1 MENKIIDS
9 KNICLA
15 QLRYFNFERKST
27 VIPDEKAYV
36 ILLNV
41 DGNYSNIVTGEVL
54 PVYGRVPYANTTLD
68 GEDYGTMLYSV
79 TGEVKD
85 GMCYLLEEKEN
96 FGMFVEKDS
105 YSMKEIESEI
115 INSSLLFVDRIDL
128 LNKRKLSV
136 INRLRANKIILKDTK
151 KMENFYNSYCASEE
165 KVIKK

>member
-36 ILLNV
+36 VLLNV
-41 DGNYSNIVTGEVL
+41 DGNYSNIITGEVL
-54 PVYGRVPYANTTLD
+54 PVYGRVPYTNTTLD

-79 TGEVKD
+79 TGEIKD

-96 FGMFVEKDS
+96 FGMFVEKDR
-105 YSMKEIESEI
+105 YSMKEIESKI

-151 KMENFYNSYCASEE
+151 KMENFNNSYCASEE